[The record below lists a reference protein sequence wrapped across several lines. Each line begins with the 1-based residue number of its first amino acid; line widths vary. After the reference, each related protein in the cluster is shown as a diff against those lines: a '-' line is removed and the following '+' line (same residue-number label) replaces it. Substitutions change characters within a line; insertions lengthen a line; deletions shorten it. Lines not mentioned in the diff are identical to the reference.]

1 MNFKKVLALIAVA
14 MCGISLVGC
23 SSNDHTS
30 TGSTGDSVSSTE
42 TDQQRLEIVKS
53 ELSLEKEVSK
63 NFTVTVRKNGVVI
76 KWSSDNDAITFN
88 GTDAIVKAVTEDVTV
103 KVTAELSI
111 GSLSDTKEFTVVVK
125 ALQYDAISSLHA
137 NKVKDV
143 ETKISAVVVG
153 TRKNKTTIDYIVA
166 DETGSV
172 VVYDKN
178 NTIPATTVVGDRLEI
193 TGKTDLYYGA
203 FQVVPTEVRVLSN
216 GQQSPEGYII
226 KGKTLADFALLEG
239 ETVYTTE
246 QTTAL
251 SSNTYEL
258 EGYIV
263 KSSGTD
269 YVNYY
274 FQDALS
280 DEKVSLSFYTTHSG
294 SDYAYLDEY
303 VGAKVKLN
311 FTIFGSN
318 SKNTSLRGTNCGDI
332 TVIEEASPAM
342 EVNTATLKG
351 DDVTGAVKIKA
362 TVSALT
368 QRGFMITDS
377 EGSAYVYA
385 TATDLKVGNV
395 VLVEGTKDSY
405 NNATRIANATY
416 TILEG
421 ETAVMPEAV
430 KYTEAEFLQYVDNSK
445 TGTYVSFEATVKIS
459 GNYINFTVGGVE
471 VRTSYPL
478 ASFNT
483 LKAYDGLKVNVKG
496 FLQGYKLTNDVVEN
510 VTIILDDASIY
521 DYSDAEKVA
530 IDKENLTIDTSIT
543 NDLDLP
549 KTGLL
554 ESTITWN
561 VTSGDAITISED
573 GVVTVNRPAIGEPN
587 ATVVLTATITSG
599 EVTETKEFTVTVEA
613 EISLDDVQTINFD
626 FSAQGYTDKQTITDV
641 TIVDGFISASFDKGT
656 GTNAPMYYTSGTAV
670 RLYGGGVFTI
680 SSTSCNI
687 LSITINYSGGSNTG
701 VGVSQITTYKGEEVV
716 ENSVEEL
723 STTSHKITVAGG
735 DFTKFVLT
743 NPATK
748 SHYKFLSISIEY
760 KAV

>member
-23 SSNDHTS
+23 SNTDNTGA
-30 TGSTGDSVSSTE
+30 GSTGSVSSTE
-42 TDQQRLEIVKS
+42 TDQQRLENVKN

-76 KWSSDNDAITFN
+76 KWSSNNEAITFN
-88 GTDAIVKAVTEDVTV
+88 GTDAIVKSVTEDVTV

-111 GSLSDTKEFTVVVK
+111 GSLKDTKEFTVVVK
-125 ALQYDAISSLHA
+125 AFQYDAISSLHA

-172 VVYDKN
+172 VVYDGN
-178 NTIPATTVVGDRLEI
+178 NVIPATTVVGDKLEI
-193 TGKTDLYYGA
+193 TGKTALFKGA
-203 FQVVPTEVRVLSN
+203 FQVNASEVKVISS
-216 GQQSPEGYII
+216 GQQYPEGYII

-385 TATDLKVGNV
+385 TATDLKVGDV

-554 ESTITWN
+554 ESTITWA

-573 GVVTVNRPAIGEPN
+573 GVVTVNRPAAGQPN
-587 ATVVLTATITSG
+587 ATVVLTATIKSG
-599 EVTETKEFTVTVEA
+599 DVTETKEFTVTVEA
-613 EISLDDVQTINFD
+613 EISLDEVQTVSFD
-626 FSAQGYTDKQTITDV
+626 FSAQGYTDQQEIKDV
-641 TIVDGFISASFDKGT
+641 VIAEGFISANFDKGT
-656 GTNAPMYYTSGTAV
+656 GQNVPKYYGTEV

-687 LSITINYSGGSNTG
+687 LSITINYSRESNTG

-743 NPATK
+743 NPAT
-748 SHYKFLSISIEY
+748 SGHYRFLSISIEY